1 MRQHGVKYVSNR
13 SFALTEFGSS
23 ARDKAAAI
31 NGSTGETLT
40 YGALNARS
48 NQFARFMHEAGLRAG
63 DHIAVMMENNL
74 RFFEILWGALRSGI
88 LITPVNRYSTPD
100 EAAYVIRDCDAR
112 LVVFSHAMR
121 EVAEQL
127 GRQLG
132 SCRRLM
138 AGGSLE
144 GWESYDAALTE
155 LSEEPLAEEW
165 LGAIM
170 FYSSGTTGRPK
181 GILRSQPA
189 MMAADGPI
197 AVWTK
202 LAARYSLSK
211 DTVFLTGAP
220 LYHGAPLLYSAN
232 VQFHGGTVIFM
243 EKFDALASLAVMERY
258 RVTHSLWVPTMFVR
272 MLKLPPAE
280 REGFDFSSHR
290 CAIHAAGPCSK
301 EVKHQMIDW
310 WGPIIE
316 EFYGGSEGCGNT
328 AIGSWEWLSHPGS
341 VGRAT
346 IGVLRICDE
355 QGELLP
361 PHQDG
366 LVYFER
372 DERPFEYYKD
382 PEKTRAAQHPLH
394 ENWTT
399 IGDIGHV
406 DEEGYLYLTDRLAY
420 TIISGGVN
428 IYPRAIEDALIQ
440 HPSVADAAVIGVPN
454 AEMGEEVK
462 AIVELAPGV
471 PADSSVADELLQFV
485 KGKVSRYMVPR
496 SIDFIA
502 RLPRSQYGKMDKK
515 ALRDAY
521 KLRASE

>member
-1 MRQHGVKYVSNR
+1 MDSSIVPNR
-13 SFALTEFGSS
+13 SFALTKFATCAS
-23 ARDKAAAI
+23 DKAAAI

-40 YGALNARS
+40 YRELNARS
-48 NQFARFMHEAGLRAG
+48 NKFARFMHAMGLRPG
-63 DHIAVMMENNL
+63 DHIAVLMENNL
-74 RFFEILWGALRSGI
+74 RFFEILWGAMRSGI

-100 EAAYVIRDCDAR
+100 EAAYVIQNCDAK

-127 GRQLG
+127 QGQLG
-132 SCRRLM
+132 NCRKLM
-138 AGGSLE
+138 IGDVLE
-144 GWESYDAALTE
+144 DWESYETALSSF
-155 LSEEPLAEEW
+155 SEDPVADER

-170 FYSSGTTGRPK
+170 LYSSGTTGRPK
-181 GILRSQPA
+181 GILREQPV
-189 MMAADGPI
+189 MEAADGPVD
-197 AVWTK
+197 VWRK
-202 LAARYSLSK
+202 LAERYFFSNE
-211 DTVFLTGAP
+211 TVFLTGAP
-220 LYHGAPLLYSAN
+220 LYHGAPLLYSLN

-243 EKFDALASLAVMERY
+243 EKFDALTSLAMIERY

-272 MLKLPPAE
+272 MLKLAPAE
-280 REGFDFSSHR
+280 REGFDLCSHQ
-290 CAIHAAGPCSK
+290 CAIHAAGPCSR
-301 EVKHQMIDW
+301 EVKQQMIDW

-328 AIGSWEWLSHPGS
+328 AISSREWMDHPGS

-346 IGVLRICDE
+346 VGVLRICSE

-372 DERPFEYYKD
+372 DVRPFEYYKD
-382 PEKTRAAQHPLH
+382 PEKTRSAQHPQH

-399 IGDIGHV
+399 IGDIGHI

-440 HPSVADAAVIGVPN
+440 HPSVGDAAVIGVPN

-462 AIVELAPGV
+462 AIVELARGV
-471 PADSSVADELLQFV
+471 QSSSSLADELLQFV
-485 KGKVSRYMVPR
+485 RGKVSRYMVPK
-496 SIDFIA
+496 SIEFTSQ
-502 RLPRSQYGKMDKK
+502 LPRSQYGKMDKK
-515 ALRDAY
+515 ALKDVYGR
-521 KLRASE
+521 S